1 MKPRQIAVS
10 VVLCGL
16 AGLIYLASRP
26 LKRSGQTWNCQ
37 SNLKQIGLG
46 MSQYARDYDEQFP
59 RAENWMEELRPYVR
73 GFGPNHESDAVVGAR
88 YLCPTTNGYYALN
101 VYYDR
106 LSMIQDKSPTSS
118 PLVFDFVNGRLNQS
132 DDGRNWPISPI
143 HTTLQTTGNNV
154 LFGDGHVEL
163 RQNKP
168 PFRKFAPLPAATA
181 TPKAKTK
188 PKLRAKSGRKEKKR

>member
-1 MKPRQIAVS
+1 MKPRQIAVG

-16 AGLIYLASRP
+16 AGLIYAASRP

-46 MSQYARDYDEQFP
+46 MMQYSRDYDEQFP

-73 GFGPNHESDAVVGAR
+73 GFGQNDESDAVVGAR
-88 YLCPTTNGYYALN
+88 YLCPTTKGYYALN

-106 LSMIQDKSPTSS
+106 LSMAQDKSPSSS
-118 PLVFDFVNGRLNQS
+118 PLAFDFVNGRLNQS
-132 DDGRNWPISPI
+132 DDGKNWPIPPI

-154 LFGDGHVEL
+154 LFGDFHVEL

-168 PFRKFAPLPAATA
+168 RFHPFASRAAATA
-181 TPKAKTK
+181 TPLPKPAIKPKSKKAK
-188 PKLRAKSGRKEKKR
+188 L

>member
-1 MKPRQIAVS
+1 MKPRQIAVG

-16 AGLIYLASRP
+16 AGLVYLASRP

-46 MSQYARDYDEQFP
+46 MFQYTRDYDEQFP
-59 RAENWMEELRPYVR
+59 RAENWMEELRPYTVR
-73 GFGPNHESDAVVGAR
+73 YKNSVDSKIFQQVFR
-88 YLCPTTNGYYALN
+88 CPTKQSYYALN

-106 LSMIQDKSPTSS
+106 LSMIQDKSPSSS
-118 PLVFDFVNGRLNQS
+118 PLVFDFAGGRLNQS
-132 DDGRNWPISPI
+132 DDGKNWPISPV

-163 RQNKP
+163 RQSKP
-168 PFRKFAPLPAATA
+168 PFRRFAPRP
-181 TPKAKTK
+181 
-188 PKLRAKSGRKEKKR
+188 

>member
-1 MKPRQIAVS
+1 MKPRQVAIG

-16 AGLIYLASRP
+16 AGLIYLAARP
-26 LKRSGQTWNCQ
+26 LKRSGKTWNCQ

-46 MSQYARDYDEQFP
+46 MFQYTRDYDEQFP
-59 RAENWMEELRPYVR
+59 RSADWMEELRPYVR
-73 GFGPNHESDAVVGAR
+73 GFGPNHESDAVVGTH

-106 LSMIQDKSPTSS
+106 LSMIQDKSPSSS
-118 PLVFDFVNGRLNQS
+118 PLVFDFVSGSLNQS
-132 DDGRNWPISPI
+132 NDGKNWPIPSI

-163 RQNKP
+163 RQDKP
-168 PFRKFAPLPAATA
+168 PFRKFAPRPEATA
-181 TPKAKTK
+181 TPIAKIKSK
-188 PKLRAKSGRKEKKR
+188 PRSKSGSKKAR